1 MSKLPKVLLLG
12 SGLVAKPGA
21 QYLAENGFEVIVASR
36 NFEKAMELC
45 EKAKKDSKNL
55 KLPIFP
61 VKFDVESDDQLLS
74 DLVKQ
79 CDYVVSLLPYV
90 FHVKVAR
97 EAIGQKKHFFTTSYV
112 SDGMRALQEEAL
124 KAGVI
129 VVNECGVDPGTD
141 HMSAKRVID
150 DVHSRGGKVVSFTS
164 YCGGL
169 PSPDSNDN
177 PFGYK
182 LSWAPRGVLLASRND
197 ARFVSEGK
205 DVLIPG
211 SILFDNY
218 KLFNIE
224 GLGEFEGYP
233 NRDSKQYID
242 VYGIPEV
249 QSIVR
254 GTFRNKGWCAT
265 IKKISDLGYLSTD
278 EIMKDNKDFQEGR
291 MTYAQL
297 MRETLVTLH
306 SVRLDGNNK
315 EENIRSLCAKF
326 LNLQDDNAIL
336 DRLEWIGLFSQVEKV
351 PSKTLS
357 RLDALCHLFKEKL
370 QYRDGE
376 ADMLLMQHYFIVDLP
391 SATSATTGQN
401 DDLKTKGRREH
412 ITSTLIDYGIKN
424 GDTSMSRTVS
434 LPVAIAVKLVA
445 TGKINL
451 VGLQVPIVKELY
463 EPILNEL
470 QTMGIK
476 FIEKIVK
483 IE

>member
-1 MSKLPKVLLLG
+1 M
-12 SGLVAKPGA
+12 AKPGA
-21 QYLAENGFEVIVASR
+21 QYLAENGFEVTIASR
-36 NFEKAMELC
+36 NFEKAIELC
-45 EKAKKDSKNL
+45 EKAKKDSKNS

-61 VKFDVESDDQLLS
+61 VKFDVETEDQLLS

-97 EAIGQKKHFFTTSYV
+97 EAIRQKKHFFTTSYV

-129 VVNECGVDPGTD
+129 VINECGVDPGTD

-150 DVHSRGGKVVSFTS
+150 DVHSRGGRVVSFSS

-197 ARFVSEGK
+197 ARFLSEGK
-205 DVLIPG
+205 DVFIPG
-211 SILFDNY
+211 NILFDNY

-233 NRDSKQYID
+233 NRNSKQYID

-254 GTFRNKGWCAT
+254 GTFRNKGWCST
-265 IKKISDLGYLSTD
+265 IKKISELGYLSTD
-278 EIMKDNKDFQEGR
+278 EVMKENKDFQEGR

-306 SVRLDGNNK
+306 SVTLDANNNKK
-315 EENIRSLCAKF
+315 EENLRSLCAKF
-326 LNLQDDNAIL
+326 LKLQDDNAIL
-336 DRLEWIGLFSQVEKV
+336 DRIEWIGLFSEVEKV
-351 PSKTLS
+351 PSKTPS

-370 QYRDGE
+370 QYREGE
-376 ADMLLMQHYFIVDLP
+376 TDMLLMQHYFIVDFP
-391 SATSATTGQN
+391 SDDTATTVQN
-401 DDLKTKGRREH
+401 DPVKSKGRREH

-434 LPVAIAVKLVA
+434 LPVAIVVKLVA

-451 VGLQVPIVKELY
+451 VGLQIPTLKELY

-470 QTMGIK
+470 QAMDIK

-483 IE
+483 VE